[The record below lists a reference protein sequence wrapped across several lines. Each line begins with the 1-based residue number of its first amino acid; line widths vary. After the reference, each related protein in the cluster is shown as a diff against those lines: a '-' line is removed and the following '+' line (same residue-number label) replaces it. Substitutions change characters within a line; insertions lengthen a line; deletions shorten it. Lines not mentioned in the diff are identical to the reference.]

1 MTLIEAVNSYLN
13 SRYLV
18 SGNKLPEESSCKEV
32 EVLGRIQILNID
44 DSHFKTNVLNNIFN
58 AGACRK
64 LSDYIIISNN
74 VILISELKSN
84 NVSGANK
91 QLLNSKLF
99 FDYIF
104 EILNKN
110 ASIVGDRPVVK
121 FVTFSNKGERPTTKP
136 TVKLKPLIVWND
148 CEKFHLK
155 CGTTYH
161 ISQFI

>member
-1 MTLIEAVNSYLN
+1 MTLIESLNTHVN
-13 SRYLV
+13 SRYLI
-18 SGNKLPEESSCKEV
+18 SGNKLPEESSCKEI
-32 EVLGRIQILNID
+32 EVLGKLQILNID

-58 AGACRK
+58 AGLCRK

-74 VILISELKSN
+74 VVLISELKSN
-84 NVSGANK
+84 NISGANK
-91 QLLNSKLF
+91 QLLNSKIF

-110 ASIVGDRPVVK
+110 TNIIGAKPVVK

-136 TVKLKPLIVWND
+136 TVKLKPLLIWHD